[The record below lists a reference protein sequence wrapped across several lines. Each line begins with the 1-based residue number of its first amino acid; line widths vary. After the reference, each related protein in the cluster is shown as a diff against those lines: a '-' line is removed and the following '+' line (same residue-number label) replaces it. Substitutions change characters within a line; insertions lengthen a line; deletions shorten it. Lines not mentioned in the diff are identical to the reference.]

1 MQQHHI
7 VAALQQPATTFAG
20 ADHSWCLNL
29 AWRKSTHVRSAFYQY
44 ASNTEYFCFCACS
57 SEDTVVPARGRK
69 LVKTG
74 IAIHTPPGTYG
85 RVAPRSGLAVNHF
98 IDVGAGVI
106 DEDYRGEVRVL
117 LFNHEDKDF
126 TGAGYPAAVAPLR
139 LHLYRPPHCRNF
151 LSASQR
157 SRCCSLHAATKVQVL
172 HADALPAVLGPD
184 DSHTNALLLPLR
196 LLLLLPLLDLPRPFP
211 VSS

>member
-1 MQQHHI
+1 MQQHHDG
-7 VAALQQPATTFAG
+7 AALQQPATTFAG
-20 ADHSWCLNL
+20 EDHSWCLN
-29 AWRKSTHVRSAFYQY
+29 SACLESIQVGICSCVHSSKLTKYVF
-44 ASNTEYFCFCACS
+44 TCS

-74 IAIHTPPGTYG
+74 IAIHIPVGTYG

-126 TGAGYPAAVAPLR
+126 TGGVEGVTLLL
-139 LHLYRPPHCRNF
+139 LHYSTCCCYQPPHRNITSHQRLNLLANRQCKLQF
-151 LSASQR
+151 FCKEHKPCTRLSIGDCQS
-157 SRCCSLHAATKVQVL
+157 SLVMLIDT
-172 HADALPAVLGPD
+172 
-184 DSHTNALLLPLR
+184 TNMQFSPGSLLLPL
-196 LLLLLPLLDLPRPFP
+196 PLL
-211 VSS
+211 